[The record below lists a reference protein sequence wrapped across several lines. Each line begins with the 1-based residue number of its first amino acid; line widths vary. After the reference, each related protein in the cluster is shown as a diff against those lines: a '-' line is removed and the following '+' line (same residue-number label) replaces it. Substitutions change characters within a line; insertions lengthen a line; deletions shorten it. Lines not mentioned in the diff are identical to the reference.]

1 MLAYLAAA
9 LLAAPTP
16 APDQEHRIDVTEGA
30 STMRQHGES
39 DTSVTAPA
47 TPLETAAPWWEKITV
62 TVDDQ
67 GEQQSCRYETSAA
80 GAQACE
86 PAMAASIGTSGK
98 GAAGLYKKV
107 TFERRFSPGGRL
119 DAGTLQPGDTL
130 LGRQV
135 MYLTIDAAGA
145 ISTCK
150 VVETSGEARPDYG
163 CDEAKK
169 EKFSAGGDAAAAAR
183 QAFMTVLAYGHTEQI
198 A

>member
-1 MLAYLAAA
+1 MLA
-9 LLAAPTP
+9 LLAALAAI
-16 APDQEHRIDVTEGA
+16 APSAE
-30 STMRQHGES
+30 
-39 DTSVTAPA
+39 APA
-47 TPLETAAPWWEKITV
+47 TEVPATEASKTADVLESAVPWWEKITV

-98 GAAGLYKKV
+98 SAAGLYKKV
-107 TFERRFSPGGRL
+107 TFERRFSPGAKL

-135 MYLTIDAAGA
+135 MYLTIDATGA
-145 ISTCK
+145 IETCK

-163 CDEAKK
+163 CEEAKR
-169 EKFSAGGDAAAAAR
+169 EKFSAGGNADAAAR